1 MSLDINWSLL
11 SDPATPNHPTAADQH
26 DTENK
31 SHRNGNGNNNFPL
44 DSESLTTHIISV
56 LNTQLS
62 SASRPSFI
70 GPIEITNLDFG
81 LDAPDIEIKDIR
93 DVWRAF
99 DEDDDEEEEEDVE
112 ATQPHQPEYEEE
124 YHFDSR
130 RASGRSSDFN
140 HGGHGHGHGHGHQYE
155 AMMSPGGASTSRFPL
170 SPGLGT
176 GMAGLAIGR
185 AMGDYGDRER
195 DVFDDNAS
203 VFSENRRQSIHAVG
217 LGARG
222 IGLSRAPSI
231 NGHGHGHGYGYAA
244 SMLSHPLSPG
254 ISIRHPALTHTHIS
268 HPTSPARPP
277 VKPVP
282 KQPRSQVPS
291 LQLHINLT
299 HTSDLTLTLLT
310 SLTVRYPASV
320 FMSLPLK
327 LSITGL
333 QLAADIV
340 VAFDGEKNRVHLTI
354 LDDDDGMSGV
364 PVGMRLLPEMRI
376 ESEIGHSDAHVLRNV
391 GKIERF
397 IADVVRKTLVD
408 ELVFPNFHTIAL

>member
-11 SDPATPNHPTAADQH
+11 SDPPTPFHPTEPNYHNAEH
-26 DTENK
+26 LH
-31 SHRNGNGNNNFPL
+31 SNGNNPFPL
-44 DSESLTTHIISV
+44 DSKSLTTHLISV

-81 LDAPDIEIKDIR
+81 SNAPDIEIKDIR

-99 DEDDDEEEEEDVE
+99 DEDDDDDEEEEDEGVQPERE
-112 ATQPHQPEYEEE
+112 AEYEEE
-124 YHFDSR
+124 YQFDSR

-140 HGGHGHGHGHGHQYE
+140 HGHVNGHGHGHGNGQQYD
-155 AMMSPGGASTSRFPL
+155 ALMSPGGASTSRFPM
-170 SPGLGT
+170 SPGIGI
-176 GMAGLAIGR
+176 GMAGLGRGR
-185 AMGDYGDRER
+185 AMADYGDRER

-203 VFSENRRQSIHAVG
+203 MFSERRRQSIHAVG

-222 IGLSRAPSI
+222 LGLSRAPSI
-231 NGHGHGHGYGYAA
+231 NGHGHGYGYAA
-244 SMLSHPLSPG
+244 SMISHPLSPG
-254 ISIRHPALTHTHIS
+254 ISVRHPALTHTHIS
-268 HPTSPARPP
+268 YPTSPARPP
-277 VKPVP
+277 IKPVP
-282 KQPRSQVPS
+282 KKTPSQIPS

-333 QLAADIV
+333 QLAADII

-354 LDDDDGMSGV
+354 LDDDDGMSGI

>member
-11 SDPATPNHPTAADQH
+11 SEPSTPNQNGHH
-26 DTENK
+26 TERNGHLPH
-31 SHRNGNGNNNFPL
+31 SNGNGNGFPL
-44 DSESLTTHIISV
+44 DPSSLTSHIISV
-56 LNTQLS
+56 LNTQLA

-81 LDAPDIEIKDIR
+81 SNAPDIEIKDIR

-99 DEDDDEEEEEDVE
+99 DDDDDEDEDEEGYEEPVE
-112 ATQPHQPEYEEE
+112 HLEEE
-124 YHFDSR
+124 YRFDSR
-130 RASGRSSDFN
+130 RASGRSGD
-140 HGGHGHGHGHGHQYE
+140 HYDPGL
-155 AMMSPGGASTSRFPL
+155 MSPGAGTSRRP
-170 SPGLGT
+170 SMSM
-176 GMAGLAIGR
+176 GMAGLG
-185 AMGDYGDRER
+185 MGMGMGMGAGMGTGMNTGMGMDHERER

-203 VFSENRRQSIHAVG
+203 VFSSNRRQSVHAVG

-222 IGLSRAPSI
+222 IGLPRAPSI
-231 NGHGHGHGYGYAA
+231 HGHGYAA
-244 SMLSHPLSPG
+244 SIISHPMSPG
-254 ISIRHPALTHTHIS
+254 ISTRHPALTHTHIS
-268 HPTSPARPP
+268 HPPSPARPP
-277 VKPVP
+277 IKPKKSTP
-282 KQPRSQVPS
+282 SQIPS
-291 LQLHINLT
+291 IQLHINLT

-310 SLTVRYPASV
+310 SLTVHYPASV

-333 QLAADIV
+333 QLAADII

-354 LDDDDGMSGV
+354 LDEGDEEGV

-376 ESEIGHSDAHVLRNV
+376 DSEIGHSDAHVLRNV

-397 IADVVRKTLVD
+397 IADVMRKTLVD

>member
-11 SDPATPNHPTAADQH
+11 SDPSSPNQRHHEDDDRP
-26 DTENK
+26 
-31 SHRNGNGNNNFPL
+31 SHANGSGNGNGFSL
-44 DSESLTTHIISV
+44 DPSSLTTHIISV
-56 LNTQLS
+56 LNTQLA

-81 LDAPDIEIKDIR
+81 SNAPDVEIKDIR

-99 DEDDDEEEEEDVE
+99 DDDEDEEEEYEE
-112 ATQPHQPEYEEE
+112 PAEHLEEE
-124 YHFDSR
+124 YRFDSR
-130 RASGRSSDFN
+130 RASGRSDYYDNGPMSP
-140 HGGHGHGHGHGHQYE
+140 GG
-155 AMMSPGGASTSRFPL
+155 MMSPGNGMMLPGNGMM
-170 SPGLGT
+170 SPGAGSSRLPSMSM
-176 GMAGLAIGR
+176 GMAGLG
-185 AMGDYGDRER
+185 MGMGMGMGMSMDERER

-203 VFSENRRQSIHAVG
+203 VFSSNRRQSVHAVG

-222 IGLSRAPSI
+222 IGLPRAPSI
-231 NGHGHGHGYGYAA
+231 HGHGYAA
-244 SMLSHPLSPG
+244 SIISHPMSPAM
-254 ISIRHPALTHTHIS
+254 STRHPALTHTHMS
-268 HPTSPARPP
+268 HPPSPARPP
-277 VKPVP
+277 IKP
-282 KQPRSQVPS
+282 KKSTPS
-291 LQLHINLT
+291 AIPSIQLHINLT

-333 QLAADIV
+333 QLAADIIL
-340 VAFDGEKNRVHLTI
+340 AFDGEKNRVHLTI
-354 LDDDDGMSGV
+354 LDEGDEEGV

-376 ESEIGHSDAHVLRNV
+376 DSEIGHSDAHVLRNV

-397 IADVVRKTLVD
+397 IADVLRKTLVD

>member
-11 SDPATPNHPTAADQH
+11 SDPSTPNQKPHEINGHPPH
-26 DTENK
+26 PK
-31 SHRNGNGNNNFPL
+31 GHGSGNGNGNGFPL
-44 DSESLTTHIISV
+44 DPSSLTTHIITI

-81 LDAPDIEIKDIR
+81 SNAPDVEIKDIR

-99 DEDDDEEEEEDVE
+99 DDDDEDEEEEYEEPVE
-112 ATQPHQPEYEEE
+112 QLEEE
-124 YHFDSR
+124 YRFDSR
-130 RASGRSSDFN
+130 RASGRSEYYDNGPMSP
-140 HGGHGHGHGHGHQYE
+140 GG
-155 AMMSPGGASTSRFPL
+155 MMSPGIGNGMM
-170 SPGLGT
+170 SPGNGMMSPGAGSSRLPSMSM
-176 GMAGLAIGR
+176 GMAGLGMGMGMGIG
-185 AMGDYGDRER
+185 MGMDERER

-203 VFSENRRQSIHAVG
+203 VFSSNRRQSVHAVG

-222 IGLSRAPSI
+222 IGLPRAPSI
-231 NGHGHGHGYGYAA
+231 HGHGYAA
-244 SMLSHPLSPG
+244 SIISHPMSPG
-254 ISIRHPALTHTHIS
+254 ISTRHPALTHTHIS
-268 HPTSPARPP
+268 HPPSPARPP
-277 VKPVP
+277 IKP
-282 KQPRSQVPS
+282 KKSTPS
-291 LQLHINLT
+291 AIPSIQLHINLT

-310 SLTVRYPASV
+310 SLTVHYPASV

-333 QLAADIV
+333 QLAADIIL
-340 VAFDGEKNRVHLTI
+340 AFDGEKNRVHLTI
-354 LDDDDGMSGV
+354 LDEGDEEGV

-376 ESEIGHSDAHVLRNV
+376 DSEIGHSDAHVLRNV

>member
-11 SDPATPNHPTAADQH
+11 SEPSTPNQNGHH
-26 DTENK
+26 TECNGHL
-31 SHRNGNGNNNFPL
+31 SHSNGNGNGFPL
-44 DSESLTTHIISV
+44 DPSSLTSHIISV
-56 LNTQLS
+56 LNTQLT

-81 LDAPDIEIKDIR
+81 TNAPDIEIKDIR

-99 DEDDDEEEEEDVE
+99 DDDDDEDEEEEGYEEPVE
-112 ATQPHQPEYEEE
+112 HLEEE
-124 YHFDSR
+124 YRFDSR
-130 RASGRSSDFN
+130 RASGRSGEYYDP
-140 HGGHGHGHGHGHQYE
+140 GL
-155 AMMSPGGASTSRFPL
+155 MSPGAGTSRRP
-170 SPGLGT
+170 SMSM
-176 GMAGLAIGR
+176 GMAGLGMGMGMGMGAGMGMGMNTGIG
-185 AMGDYGDRER
+185 MDHERER

-203 VFSENRRQSIHAVG
+203 VFSSNRRQSVHAVG

-222 IGLSRAPSI
+222 IGLPRAPSI
-231 NGHGHGHGYGYAA
+231 HGHGYAA
-244 SMLSHPLSPG
+244 SIISHPMSPG
-254 ISIRHPALTHTHIS
+254 ISTRHPALTHTHIS
-268 HPTSPARPP
+268 HPPSPARPP
-277 VKPVP
+277 IKPKKSTP
-282 KQPRSQVPS
+282 SQIPS
-291 LQLHINLT
+291 IQLHINLT

-310 SLTVRYPASV
+310 SLTVHYPASV

-333 QLAADIV
+333 HLAADII

-354 LDDDDGMSGV
+354 LDEGDEEGV

-376 ESEIGHSDAHVLRNV
+376 DSEIGHSDAHVLRNV

-397 IADVVRKTLVD
+397 IADVMRKTLVD